1 MQRLEKVAR
10 LAKLFFVESTAFPS
24 LSAQAYILLNIQS
37 TLKTGDGCLKMI
49 LKLAVI
55 KPLLY
60 TKSQDHLV

>member
-10 LAKLFFVESTAFPS
+10 LAKLFSWSQLRFP